1 MSASADAPACAVRP
15 VWPATWIE
23 LRSRRSVRVVALYE
37 DWRAAEAKHPGTE
50 EKA

>member
-1 MSASADAPACAVRP
+1 MSASADAPACVVRP
-15 VWPATWIE
+15 VWSAMGIGV
-23 LRSRRSVRVVALYE
+23 RSLRSVRVVALYE